1 MGYQKRISLFLCS
14 TTKMDR
20 KDTTKMGN
28 RIGVSCCISRNLN
41 IMSANAVMK
50 AEANAD
56 AENINNRATVLSD
69 MTVHPLRMVVRA
81 GIWSYR
87 SVPSLRASL
96 GRSAL
101 MDNIHIALYRSL
113 HPECSHEDRK
123 GFDGFI
129 CCC

>member
-1 MGYQKRISLFLCS
+1 
-14 TTKMDR
+14 MDR

-28 RIGVSCCISRNLN
+28 RIGVSCCTSRNLN

-81 GIWSYR
+81 EIWSYR
-87 SVPSLRASL
+87 SVPSLRTSL
-96 GRSAL
+96 GRSVL
-101 MDNIHIALYRSL
+101 MDKSI
-113 HPECSHEDRK
+113 
-123 GFDGFI
+123 
-129 CCC
+129 